1 MTTRY
6 DNAVLVDGT
15 GAAPVSDAVLVVDD
29 GLITYAG
36 ATAEA
41 PRTPDATRVDL
52 GGRTLLPGFFDCHAH
67 LSMTPERPLISG
79 LTTDPT
85 VGTFE
90 IAERLRA
97 TLHAGVTSLR
107 DLGGT
112 PSGYRTVLERGLI
125 EGPRL
130 QVAVKVISHTG
141 GHADCSL
148 PGGLDAA
155 PHLGEL
161 ADTPDEARI
170 AARRMLRAGADV
182 VKLCATGGMGSPHD
196 DPDDEGL
203 TSEEMRAVVEEAA
216 RHRGRP
222 VAVHAQGTAG
232 IRNALRAGVTS
243 IEHGYGI
250 TDELCDLALE
260 QSTFLVPTLSTVF
273 APLDPATMP
282 AYHYQKKSRW
292 SGISK
297 ENIAHAISRGVR
309 IALGTDAGVVP
320 HARNLLELSHLVELG
335 MASLDAIRAGTLDA
349 ARLLGVD
356 ERLGSLETGKT
367 ADFVVVDGDPVR
379 DIGILGRPES
389 VVLVAQAGQVRKN
402 TANTRGNPLF
412 REGNSQW

>member
-6 DNAVLVDGT
+6 HNAVLVDGT
-15 GAAPVSDAVLVVDD
+15 GAAPVPDAVLVVDD
-29 GLITYAG
+29 GGLVAHAG
-36 ATAEA
+36 PAAAA
-41 PRTPDATRVDL
+41 PDTPDAATVDL
-52 GGRTLLPGFFDCHAH
+52 GGRTLLPGFVDCHAH

-85 VGTFE
+85 VQTFE

-107 DLGGT
+107 DLGGI
-112 PSGYRTVLERGLI
+112 PAGYRTALDRGLI

-130 QVAVKVISHTG
+130 QVAVRVISHTG
-141 GHADCSL
+141 GHADCTL
-148 PGGLDAA
+148 PGGIDAA
-155 PHLGEL
+155 PHLGEI

-203 TSEEMRAVVEEAA
+203 TIEEMKAVVEEAA
-216 RHRGRP
+216 RHRGKP

-232 IRNALRAGVTS
+232 IRNALRAGVSS

-260 QSTFLVPTLSTVF
+260 QRAFLVPTLSTVF
-273 APLDPATMP
+273 APLDRAAMP

-292 SGISK
+292 SGISR

-320 HARNLLELSHLVELG
+320 HARNLLELSYLVELG
-335 MASLDAIRAGTLDA
+335 MTPLDAITAGTLDA

-379 DIGILGRPES
+379 DIAVLGSPEA
-389 VVLVAQAGQVRKN
+389 VVLVAQAGAVRKN
-402 TANTRGNPLF
+402 GLRGL
-412 REGNSQW
+412 RG

>member
-222 VAVHAQGTAG
+222 VAVHAQGTMHPQ
-232 IRNALRAGVTS
+232 R
-243 IEHGYGI
+243 
-250 TDELCDLALE
+250 
-260 QSTFLVPTLSTVF
+260 P
-273 APLDPATMP
+273 APSA
-282 AYHYQKKSRW
+282 
-292 SGISK
+292 
-297 ENIAHAISRGVR
+297 
-309 IALGTDAGVVP
+309 
-320 HARNLLELSHLVELG
+320 
-335 MASLDAIRAGTLDA
+335 
-349 ARLLGVD
+349 
-356 ERLGSLETGKT
+356 
-367 ADFVVVDGDPVR
+367 
-379 DIGILGRPES
+379 
-389 VVLVAQAGQVRKN
+389 
-402 TANTRGNPLF
+402 
-412 REGNSQW
+412 